1 MQLLVVWTKCYD
13 VSGSPTHRHCPPT
26 TPICQPSKTLPPGFN
41 KNPKLPA
48 STEALATTE
57 ISTNHTLAK
66 LMQMSC
72 LKQHPLHLCPQAF
85 QKLPKLRKCEA
96 PCLKPKEA
104 PREGTKSTA
113 MPLAIKEALLPPQHP
128 TTTCLKKSTMLQMP
142 QEAVMLHPN
151 QRSFGVHG
159 APKTVASTSTQLP
172 TARC

>member
-1 MQLLVVWTKCYD
+1 MVVWTKCYD
-13 VSGSPTHRHCPPT
+13 VSGSPTYKRCLPT

-41 KNPKLPA
+41 KNIKLPV
-48 STEALATTE
+48 STEVLATTE
-57 ISTNHTLAK
+57 ISTNQTLVK
-66 LMQMSC
+66 LMPMLC
-72 LKQHPLHLCPQAF
+72 PKQHLLHLCPQAF

-113 MPLAIKEALLPPQHP
+113 MPLAIKEALLPPRHP
-128 TTTCLKKSTMLQMP
+128 TTTRLKKSTMLQMP

-159 APKTVASTSTQLP
+159 APKTVAPTIIQLP
-172 TARC
+172 PSLC